1 MLEYP
6 GDSHRLAGSQVQ
18 GDDNPVFL
26 APDFDQGSIQPQDPD
41 LALLL
46 RDGPDIRPIPAAA
59 FGGAG
64 EARCPGNGGA
74 ASQPPL
80 ALVGSGYTAR
90 IMPDLT

>member
-1 MLEYP
+1 MLGYP

-26 APDFDQGSIQPQDPD
+26 APDFDQGSIQAEDPD

-46 RDGPDIRPIPAAA
+46 GDSPDIRPIPAAA

-64 EARCPGNGGA
+64 KAR
-74 ASQPPL
+74 
-80 ALVGSGYTAR
+80 
-90 IMPDLT
+90 